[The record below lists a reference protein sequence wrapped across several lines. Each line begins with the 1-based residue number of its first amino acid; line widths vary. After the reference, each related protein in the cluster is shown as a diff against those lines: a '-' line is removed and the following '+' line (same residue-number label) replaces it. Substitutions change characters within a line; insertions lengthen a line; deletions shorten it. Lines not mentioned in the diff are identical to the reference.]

1 MMIKALVI
9 PIFTFVASACV
20 VPDKYRKEIESKC
33 FKFIWDGKPNKVK
46 RHHQIFIFEIHI
58 KGEKRS

>member
-1 MMIKALVI
+1 MIIKALVI

-33 FKFIWDGKPNKVK
+33 FNSYGMVNQTKLK
-46 RHHQIFIFEIHI
+46 ETL
-58 KGEKRS
+58 